1 MASFGSGA
9 PGGIFLPLL
18 TIGALIGNVY
28 GEVLMHIAHLDSIYI
43 NNFIILAMAGYFASV
58 VKSPITGTILITEMT
73 GSFNHLLAL
82 AIVSII
88 SYIVADLLASK
99 PIYEALL
106 EKFLQNQG
114 DRTPIGDKIN
124 KAILEFAVCIG
135 SKLDGKQIKDV
146 KWPSRC
152 LLVAVRRGETEI
164 IPKGDTVIFPGDY
177 LTVLTNE
184 DRVPKINDTLLLMS
198 ETSDTLK

>member
-1 MASFGSGA
+1 
-9 PGGIFLPLL
+9 
-18 TIGALIGNVY
+18 
-28 GEVLMHIAHLDSIYI
+28 
-43 NNFIILAMAGYFASV
+43 MAGYFASV